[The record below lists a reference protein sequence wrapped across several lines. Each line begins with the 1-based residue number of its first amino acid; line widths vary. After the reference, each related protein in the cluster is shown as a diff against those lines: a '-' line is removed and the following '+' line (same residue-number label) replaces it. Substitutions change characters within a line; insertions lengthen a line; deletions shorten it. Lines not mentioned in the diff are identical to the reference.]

1 MWTDRQV
8 KAMKPVARPYRV
20 PEDTNKRGAGRLVI
34 EVKPNGAKYF
44 YFRYYFGKYTD
55 GERKGKPRLKYVSIG
70 RFRESAKATGFT
82 LAEARGKAL
91 NYGELI
97 KQGLDVKTF
106 IEEEQ
111 LEEEKRVRQFELA
124 KQKGTLDQLIKSYLS
139 AMEARGKRSHESVRH
154 SLNIYLYQPF
164 PEMVKRK
171 ANAIETDDIY
181 MIIKRMINGGVTTHS
196 NRIRSYLHAAFN
208 YGIHSDNDPFDHE
221 KAGGRDKIKFNLKI
235 NPVTPIPMQAAF
247 ERVGEHVITED
258 EIKVIWNELPNESQI
273 TSWAVKLA
281 LTTGQRS
288 GEILKLKWADIDF
301 NDQLM
306 TIPSSVSKNKIE
318 HVVPLNDLAWAVI
331 EEMKEITGSYEYLF
345 PTSYR
350 GVFKEGKHIS
360 GNTIAK
366 IVREY
371 CDGHEKVKKFIPRDI
386 RRTFKTLAGKAGIDK
401 AIRDRLQNHALQDVS
416 SKHYDR
422 YDYLPEKRQALK
434 VWNDYLELIIHP
446 DKKVTRLA
454 DKRA

>member
-1 MWTDRQV
+1 
-8 KAMKPVARPYRV
+8 MKPADHPYRV
-20 PEDTNKRGAGRLVI
+20 PEDTNKRGAGRLVL

-82 LAEARGKAL
+82 LAEARSKAL
-91 NYGELI
+91 NYGEII

-139 AMEARGKRSHESVRH
+139 AMEAKGKRSHESVSH

-181 MIIKRMINGGVTTHS
+181 MIIKRMIDGGVTTHS

-247 ERVGEHVITED
+247 ERVGEHVITEK
-258 EIKVIWNELPNESQI
+258 EIEIVWDGLPKLFLVASWVI
-273 TSWAVKLA
+273 KLA
-281 LTTGQRS
+281 LTTGQRV
-288 GEILKLKWADIDF
+288 GEIVRLKWSNIDF
-301 NDQLM
+301 EDQIM
-306 TIPSSVSKNKIE
+306 TIPASVSKNKIE
-318 HVVPLNDLAWAVI
+318 HIVPLDRLAWSVI
-331 EEMKEITGSYEYLF
+331 EEIRKVTNEFEYLF
-345 PTSYR
+345 PRSNR
-350 GVFKEGKHIS
+350 GVLKEGSHITS
-360 GNTIAK
+360 AFIARD
-366 IVREY
+366 VRKY
-371 CDGHEKVKKFIPRDI
+371 CSQQNRVNKFIPRDV
-386 RRTFKTLAGKAGIDK
+386 RRTWKTLAGKAGIDK
-401 AIRDRLQNHALQDVS
+401 VIRDRVQNHSQQDVS
-416 SKHYDR
+416 SKNYDR
-422 YDYLPEKRQALK
+422 YDYLHEKRQALK
-434 VWNDYLELIIHP
+434 IWNDYLDLIIHP

-454 DKRA
+454 DKRS